1 MPYPGSAP
9 KLMPT
14 LEEIAQLAQVSRST
28 VSRVIN
34 DDPNVSEKT
43 RSRVRAVIQQI
54 NFQPN
59 MAARRLAGGRTRIIG
74 LVIPMGVS
82 RLFSDPF
89 FPILIQGIASAC
101 NADEHTVMLWL
112 ADPEFERRQI
122 SQILS
127 NGLIEGIV
135 VASNLLDD
143 QVIQTLS
150 SSHLPFVIVGRSP
163 GHPEISYVDVDNQN
177 GAYDA
182 VSRLFRIGRS
192 RIGTIAGPENMIAGS
207 DRMQG
212 YLAGLHDHGH
222 IPNPSLIAISD
233 FTEMGGYE
241 AAQKLLKAHPDAIFV
256 ASDTMAMGTLR
267 ALREARMRVPEDVAV
282 IGFDDIPLAAHTIPP
297 LTTIRQPIFQ
307 IGSLAVETLI
317 QQIEK
322 PAQQPRRIVLPTE
335 LVIRAS
341 G

>member
-1 MPYPGSAP
+1 
-9 KLMPT
+9 MPT
-14 LEEIAQLAQVSRST
+14 LEEIAQLAHVSRST

-34 DDPNVSEKT
+34 NDPKVSEKT
-43 RSRVRAVIQQI
+43 RSRVQAVIQQI

-122 SQILS
+122 NQILS

-150 SSHLPFVIVGRSP
+150 SSHLPFVTIGRSP
-163 GHPEISYVDVDNQN
+163 GHSEISYVDVDNQN

-182 VSRLFRIGRS
+182 VSRLFRIGRT

-212 YLAGLHDHGH
+212 YLAGLRDHGQL
-222 IPNPSLIAISD
+222 PDPSLITNSD

-241 AAQKLLKAHPDAIFV
+241 AAQKLLKARPDAIFV
-256 ASDTMAMGTLR
+256 ASDTMAMGALR
-267 ALREARMRVPEDVAV
+267 ALRETGLRVPEDVAV
-282 IGFDDIPLAAHTIPP
+282 IGFDDIPMAARTIPP
-297 LTTIRQPIFQ
+297 LTTIRQPIFR

-317 QQIEK
+317 QQIET
-322 PAQQPRRIVLPTE
+322 PVQQPRRIVLPTE